1 MTLQQQFVI
10 LILKQVILSI
20 FKKLLQILLYYLVTA
35 TSKPFIKV
43 FTATTTKTNF
53 NF

>member
-20 FKKLLQILLYYLVTA
+20 FKKLLQILLY
-35 TSKPFIKV
+35 
-43 FTATTTKTNF
+43 
-53 NF
+53 